1 MQPRGGTLIADPP
14 IKAIGT
20 NNAYSPGIALHT
32 TAKRDPW
39 TVGIVLV
46 QCLN

>member
-1 MQPRGGTLIADPP
+1 MQPHGGTLITDPP